1 MMLLGSDCQQGGGA
15 GLLEYRMRRRLKKVK
30 PGLGTRNEA
39 WNVEELIPYGRKL
52 RMAEHNHVTTE
63 FPDYCTLTRPECV
76 AHAV

>member
-1 MMLLGSDCQQGGGA
+1 MLPGSDCQVVKKA
-15 GLLEYRMRRRLKKVK
+15 AAPVYRMRRRLKKVK
-30 PGLGTRNEA
+30 SGLGTRNEA

-63 FPDYCTLTRPECV
+63 LPDYCTLTRPECV